1 MGKRYIMAAMVA
13 TLPNKDAAR
22 VTALKLYS
30 GEVIMAFRE
39 KNIGLGL
46 VKNREISG
54 GKSSQFIVTGKAA
67 AADIQTHVRG
77 EEVIGKVLANDE
89 VVITVTS
96 RYVHTHFLDGLD
108 KDITQYEAT
117 SELAFQSGEVL
128 ATKIDKDIFAE
139 IGNVT
144 SAFTPLAG
152 QVAAGTVVATGY
164 AAATTAG
171 ARGDFIVAAMFEAQ
185 ANLNVKNVTE
195 AATFVTAPAK
205 YYELVQSGAIDK
217 DFTTNNGGLDSG
229 RIAQVAGIP
238 IVWTNHL
245 DVTTNPKLIGLLF
258 TKDIMGVVSAMNM
271 TSEVNYDYR
280 RLGWQY
286 TSYYA
291 LGMGTLNPT
300 GLEVIN
306 DDSV

>member
-1 MGKRYIMAAMVA
+1 MANMVA

-22 VTALKLYS
+22 DTALKLYS
-30 GEVIMAFRE
+30 GEVIEAFRK
-39 KNIGLGL
+39 KNIGMSLI
-46 VKNREISG
+46 KNREITG
-54 GKSSQFIVTGKAA
+54 GKSSQFIVTGEALE
-67 AADIQTHVRG
+67 ADIQTHVRG

-128 ATKIDKDIFAE
+128 ATKVDKDIFTE
-139 IGNVT
+139 IIDVT
-144 SAFTPLAG
+144 SAFTPLPG
-152 QVAAGTVVATGY
+152 QKAAGTVVATGY
-164 AAATTAG
+164 AAAATASLK
-171 ARGDFIVAAMFEAQ
+171 GDAIVAAMFEARG
-185 ANLNVKNVTE
+185 NLDVKNVTDS
-195 AATFVTAPAK
+195 ATFVTAPAD
-205 YYELVQSGAIDK
+205 YYNLVQSGAIDK

-229 RIAQVAGIP
+229 NISMVAGIP

-245 DVTTNPKLIGLLF
+245 NKVTNTKLIGLMF
-258 TKDIMGVVSAMNM
+258 TQDIMATVSAMSM

>member
-1 MGKRYIMAAMVA
+1 MAAMTA

-22 VTALKLYS
+22 ATALKLYS
-30 GEVIMAFRE
+30 GEVITAFRE
-39 KNIGLGL
+39 KNMGLNL
-46 VKNREISG
+46 VKNRSITG
-54 GKSSQFIVTGKAA
+54 GKSSQFIVTGKALEG
-67 AADIQTHVRG
+67 DIQTHVRG

-89 VVITVTS
+89 VVIAISS

-139 IGNVT
+139 LGNVT
-144 SAFTPLAG
+144 PAFTPLPG

-164 AAATTAG
+164 TAAVG
-171 ARGDFIVAAMFEAQ
+171 AKAKGDIIVEAMFEARG
-185 ANLNVKNVTE
+185 NLDEKNVTDS
-195 AATFVTAPAK
+195 AVFVTAPEK
-205 YYELVQSGAIDK
+205 YYELVQSGAINK
-217 DFTTNNGGLDSG
+217 DYTTNNGGLDSG
-229 RIAQVAGIP
+229 NIAMVAGIP
-238 IVWTNHL
+238 IMWTNHL
-245 DVTTNPKLIGLLF
+245 DTTTNPKLIGIMF
-258 TKDIMGVVSAMNM
+258 TKDVMAVVTAMSM

-300 GLEVIN
+300 GLELIN